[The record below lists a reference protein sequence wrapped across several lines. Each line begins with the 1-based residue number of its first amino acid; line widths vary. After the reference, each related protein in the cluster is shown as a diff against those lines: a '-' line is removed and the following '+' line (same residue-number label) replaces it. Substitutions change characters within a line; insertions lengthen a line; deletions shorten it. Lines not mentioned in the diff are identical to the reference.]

1 MFSTK
6 FHPKPQ
12 TSDTVRRRR
21 WQRVMQPIENITD
34 YSRIFRFENVRNA
47 LRVCLKIYK
56 LNNIFF
62 YLA

>member
-21 WQRVMQPIENITD
+21 WQRVMQPIENLGE
-34 YSRIFRFENVRNA
+34 YSKIFRFENVS
-47 LRVCLKIYK
+47 KIIKTY
-56 LNNIFF
+56 
-62 YLA
+62 Y